1 MPYFHIDIES
11 QQVSKRA
18 GAPCGDTFLVRRN
31 IYHTTIILADG
42 IGSGVKAH
50 IASRMNSA
58 RLEALLDGQM
68 SLRDAFFGV
77 AGTMSRWRDHSLP
90 FSAFLVMRVLN
101 DGAATVLSYEMP
113 PCFLISRREVSIVS
127 GQPLVVQAGLASE
140 AHFSLEKDE
149 GVLLLSDGIIQSGL
163 GRSSLP
169 EWGVDGVESFLSAR
183 TGRDL
188 DFSRITE
195 EVLATARYND
205 GAHSGDDKT
214 VLLAHSRAGI
224 VVNILTGPPADKRR
238 DREVAEAFDE
248 AGGLKVICG
257 ATTADIFARHN
268 SLTVEVEQ
276 RPVSYSSPP
285 RYFLSGID
293 IVTEGAVT
301 LTQAYNLLADE
312 GESTIELDRS
322 PAGDLASM
330 LRNADFIR
338 FTVGLARN
346 PANADVVY
354 RKQGILARDRI
365 VPLLAEKLE
374 RMGKLVTVEFV

>member
-11 QQVSKRA
+11 RQMSKRE
-18 GAPCGDTFLVRRN
+18 GSPCGDTFLVKRTV
-31 IYHTTIILADG
+31 YHTTIILADG

-50 IASRMNSA
+50 IASQMNSA
-58 RLEALLDGQM
+58 RLETLLDGQM

-101 DGAATVLSYEMP
+101 DGTATVLSYEMP
-113 PCFLISRREVSIVS
+113 PVFLVSRREVSIIS
-127 GQPLVVQAGLASE
+127 GQPLVVPAGLASE
-140 AHFSLEKDE
+140 AHFTLAKEE
-149 GVLLLSDGIIQSGL
+149 GVLLVSDGIIQSGL
-163 GRSSLP
+163 GRRVLP
-169 EWGVDGVESFLSAR
+169 EWGVEGVESFLSAK
-183 TGRDL
+183 TGREL
-188 DFSRITE
+188 DFASLPGD
-195 EVLATARYND
+195 VLGMARYND

-214 VLLAHSRAGI
+214 VLLAHSRCGI
-224 VVNILTGPPADKRR
+224 VVNILTGPPTDKER
-238 DREVAEAFDE
+238 DRAVADAFDE
-248 AGGLKVICG
+248 AEGLKVICG

-268 SLTVEVEQ
+268 NLTVEVEQ

-301 LTQAYNLLADE
+301 LTQAYNLLTDE
-312 GESTIELDRS
+312 AGNGIDLDRS
-322 PAGDLASM
+322 PAGDLAAM

-365 VPLLAEKLE
+365 VPLLAGKLE